1 MSLGGPYTN
10 DLLMH
15 SISGKMIDEE
25 EEKKKRGRTRSTK
38 TPSSSGSSGAG
49 SQLLPPATAV
59 AAVGSLT
66 PQTVKAQPQV
76 RVVGFHVGGTTAPAT
91 ASPAVRARH
100 LSFLRNHVNLCVH
113 YPAPIII
120 IIIIF
125 IWPGHTTCGHPFS
138 RRGKQRQRYQAH
150 QEERGWVALAHF
162 LPRA

>member
-10 DLLMH
+10 DLLLH

-38 TPSSSGSSGAG
+38 TPSSSGSSSSGAG
-49 SQLLPPATAV
+49 SQLLPPSTAAAV

-91 ASPAVRARH
+91 ASPTVRARH
-100 LSFLRNHVNLCVH
+100 LSFLLDHVNLCVH
-113 YPAPIII
+113 
-120 IIIIF
+120 
-125 IWPGHTTCGHPFS
+125 
-138 RRGKQRQRYQAH
+138 
-150 QEERGWVALAHF
+150 
-162 LPRA
+162 